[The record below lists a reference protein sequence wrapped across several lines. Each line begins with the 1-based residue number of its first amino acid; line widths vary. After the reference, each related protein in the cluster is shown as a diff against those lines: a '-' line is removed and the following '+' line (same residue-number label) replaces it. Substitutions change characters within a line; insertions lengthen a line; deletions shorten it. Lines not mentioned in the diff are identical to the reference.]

1 MPVSFQRY
9 LGTFRPSASLVALW
23 PCGPPSCQDSLL
35 TPHSRWPICLPAI
48 PSRPPAG
55 RSSLVRVLSLG
66 HGRCAL
72 PLGHKGPQS
81 ADPSAAAGR
90 AVNQPS
96 NSVNRPR
103 GEGEGVDSSCSCS
116 CSCSCSDLPLMLMLH
131 AKCHS
136 KIAVVDTRL
145 LSPLIGRERK
155 FLIQWIWRFFQP
167 AARQFKEAAPDPPPN
182 SHLAPHVSPYQF
194 TRRVQP
200 MSLWCCYQK
209 PPGSAEAARNGKSI

>member
-23 PCGPPSCQDSLL
+23 PSFTSRQPADSPLPLAHLLAGDPFAASCGPLITCQGPLPWPWSLC
-35 TPHSRWPICLPAI
+35 S
-48 PSRPPAG
+48 PAG
-55 RSSLVRVLSLG
+55 
-66 HGRCAL
+66 A
-72 PLGHKGPQS
+72 KGPQS

-136 KIAVVDTRL
+136 KIAVIDTRL
-145 LSPLIGRERK
+145 PSPLIGRERK